1 MADPGPSPTVSSLEV
16 DVVRHAEI
24 WDRIAVSDEALARA
38 ARAAFAA
45 APADRQEPCEATIV
59 LTDDAEMRAL
69 NRAWRGKDSST
80 NVLSFPAGY
89 SPGAIVSE
97 PRPLGDV
104 VLAAETVLAESAD
117 RDIPAAD
124 HAAHLVV
131 HGMLHLL
138 GFDHERDED
147 AEAMEALE
155 TRGALHDRH
164 RRSLCGGRASR
175 PCRGIAM
182 SNAPLSDDELPAASD
197 QSPEEE
203 PSWLERVLARF
214 GLGEEPD
221 LREVIEDALT
231 RAKGAGDT
239 FSGQERAMLLKT
251 LRFGK
256 LTVEDVMVPRA
267 DIIAVEESMT
277 VAELM
282 AVFREAEHSRLPVY
296 RETLDD
302 PRGMIHIRDL
312 MSWITTAAEKSGAPS
327 LDLGAVDLASTVGS
341 IDITREIL
349 YVPPSMPVLDL
360 LLRMQLSRRHLA
372 LVVDE
377 YGGTDGLVS
386 IEDLVEEVV
395 GEIEDEHDVAEEAMI
410 RQDPKLGLIADART
424 PIEDLARHLGV
435 ELATPEQEEDIDTIG
450 GLVFSLAGRI
460 PARGELVRHPSGIEF
475 EVLEA
480 DPRRIKKLRIH
491 KAQERKETPTE
502 TPAPESS

>member
-1 MADPGPSPTVSSLEV
+1 
-16 DVVRHAEI
+16 
-24 WDRIAVSDEALARA
+24 
-38 ARAAFAA
+38 
-45 APADRQEPCEATIV
+45 
-59 LTDDAEMRAL
+59 
-69 NRAWRGKDSST
+69 
-80 NVLSFPAGY
+80 
-89 SPGAIVSE
+89 
-97 PRPLGDV
+97 
-104 VLAAETVLAESAD
+104 
-117 RDIPAAD
+117 
-124 HAAHLVV
+124 
-131 HGMLHLL
+131 
-138 GFDHERDED
+138 
-147 AEAMEALE
+147 
-155 TRGALHDRH
+155 
-164 RRSLCGGRASR
+164 
-175 PCRGIAM
+175 M

-277 VAELM
+277 VAELI

-312 MSWITTAAEKSGAPS
+312 MSWITTAAERSGAPS
-327 LDLGAVDLASTVGS
+327 LDLGAVNLASTVGS

-386 IEDLVEEVV
+386 SRTWSRRWW
-395 GEIEDEHDVAEEAMI
+395 AKSRTSMTS
-410 RQDPKLGLIADART
+410 PKKR
-424 PIEDLARHLGV
+424 
-435 ELATPEQEEDIDTIG
+435 
-450 GLVFSLAGRI
+450 
-460 PARGELVRHPSGIEF
+460 
-475 EVLEA
+475 
-480 DPRRIKKLRIH
+480 
-491 KAQERKETPTE
+491 
-502 TPAPESS
+502 